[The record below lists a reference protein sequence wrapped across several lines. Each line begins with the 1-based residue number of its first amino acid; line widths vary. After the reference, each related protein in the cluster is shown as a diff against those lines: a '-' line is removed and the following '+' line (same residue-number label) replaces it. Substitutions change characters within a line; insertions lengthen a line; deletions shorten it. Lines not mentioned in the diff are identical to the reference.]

1 MQNRKSIKEAFPFIR
16 QMISDVYGMD
26 VHFFGEPYGD
36 LNKIDR
42 GFRQTVWKKDN
53 LHAPLVKGLE
63 LLEGYH
69 LFVVKSNLDFYNVI
83 AFFCKQRPNVFISL
97 GPFRDRPMTEQ
108 YLSRILSSNRLPVS
122 HLMVIRQFYYSL
134 PVVDMQNLLMT
145 LQHLLSAFVPEFQH
159 IVPETISFSEE
170 QNTFQPDYE
179 TVQSFSGNT
188 LENYASYLNHFL
200 ETLLTG
206 NSQQSSDALKRFLDY
221 IGYDANPSL
230 NRMKKLLNA
239 VNVHC
244 SSRLLLT
251 QIHPTF
257 ILEQYFRFEM
267 QIENAGQC
275 DVLLQLP
282 YEMVRKY
289 SLLVK
294 NYSMPEYSYLVRNVM
309 NYVTLH
315 ISEKLTLSVIAA
327 YFQKNPSYLSEQ
339 FHKETGESLT
349 EFIQKERMQ
358 TAIRYFNTTNMSV
371 AEVAG
376 NVGIHDFGYFS
387 RLFKKHIGRTPSQY
401 KKMVKS

>member
-1 MQNRKSIKEAFPFIR
+1 M
-16 QMISDVYGMD
+16 
-26 VHFFGEPYGD
+26 
-36 LNKIDR
+36 
-42 GFRQTVWKKDN
+42 
-53 LHAPLVKGLE
+53 
-63 LLEGYH
+63 
-69 LFVVKSNLDFYNVI
+69 
-83 AFFCKQRPNVFISL
+83 
-97 GPFRDRPMTEQ
+97 
-108 YLSRILSSNRLPVS
+108 
-122 HLMVIRQFYYSL
+122 
-134 PVVDMQNLLMT
+134 
-145 LQHLLSAFVPEFQH
+145 
-159 IVPETISFSEE
+159 
-170 QNTFQPDYE
+170 
-179 TVQSFSGNT
+179 
-188 LENYASYLNHFL
+188 
-200 ETLLTG
+200 
-206 NSQQSSDALKRFLDY
+206 
-221 IGYDANPSL
+221 
-230 NRMKKLLNA
+230 
-239 VNVHC
+239 
-244 SSRLLLT
+244 T